1 MIDKYE
7 ILSMVAPI
15 AAPAAPATMLI
26 NILYADLTREAVSS
40 NFAMFAAVSSGI
52 GAEASGMIAAYVGIQ
67 AYRKRKYGLMIVA
80 ILAFIAYASFMALG
94 ISAAKNPLP
103 MVSMIVISIIAY
115 LAVAT
120 YTDLRGI
127 TQDEQ
132 VETEMKI
139 GLINAEKNKINA
151 ETRKAKANA
160 FVHVNTPQTLGQ
172 FPRLTVE
179 KIAEIREYWRLH
191 SDATLREVGT
201 ACNVSTG
208 AANKYKPEPEEPE
221 EPK

>member
-7 ILSMVAPI
+7 VLSLIAPI

-26 NILYADLTREAVSS
+26 NILYSDLTREAVSA

-80 ILAFIAYASFMALG
+80 IVAFIAYASFMAWG
-94 ISAAKNPLP
+94 ISTARNPTA

-120 YTDLRGI
+120 FTDLRGSSQEA
-127 TQDEQ
+127 QDETNMQ
-132 VETEMKI
+132 ISLLEAQKRLT
-139 GLINAEKNKINA
+139 NA
-151 ETRKAKANA
+151 ETRNAKTNA
-160 FVHVNTPQTLGQ
+160 FVHANVTQTSNAITKL
-172 FPRLTVE
+172 PDE
-179 KIAEIREYWRLH
+179 KIAEIRDYWTAH
-191 SDATLREVGT
+191 PGAKYREVALAIGCAPST
-201 ACNVSTG
+201 AM
-208 AANKYKPEPEEPE
+208 KYKP
-221 EPK
+221 

>member
-26 NILYADLTREAVSS
+26 NILYADLTREAVST

-132 VETEMKI
+132 VETDNQVRAIEAERKLQNARNR
-139 GLINAEKNKINA
+139 GLKLSNGGQTGRQSTQFAADPTMIAAIEA
-151 ETRKAKANA
+151 YWVANP
-160 FVHVNTPQTLGQ
+160 N
-172 FPRLTVE
+172 
-179 KIAEIREYWRLH
+179 
-191 SDATLREVGT
+191 ATLRDCATFVGCSPMT
-201 ACNVSTG
+201 AG
-208 AANKYKPEPEEPE
+208 KYKP
-221 EPK
+221 